1 MTEKELL
8 ILVDWIIH
16 RLWIWQEDDDD
27 DTVETIQALQVVLIP
42 YLNQINK
49 GMEKVSR
56 KELAEWQDKTIE
68 LIKNDDDLQS
78 ILKEYNLELLF
89 ETNKKGDMS

>member
-42 YLNQINK
+42 YLSQINK